1 MMTNSNIVRNLLIA
15 SIILNS
21 LAIILR
27 FMAEEE
33 TQSSTA
39 VERIENKYYFVV
51 PPDRCKDTT
60 MTYNERMYY
69 ESISSPKY

>member
-1 MMTNSNIVRNLLIA
+1 MTTNNNMVRNLFIA
-15 SIILNS
+15 SIVLNTV
-21 LAIILR
+21 AIILS
-27 FMAEEE
+27 FMAEENE
-33 TQSSTA
+33 SSTA
-39 VERIENKYYFVV
+39 VEKIENKYYFVI